1 MQRAQTLAPDTIFA
15 SERERHVLRA
25 HASSAR
31 WIVKRGAG
39 GVTVDGVDH
48 PALPVEVVDPTGAG
62 DALAAGMLIDG
73 PTLGLAA
80 AARCCAKLGSMP

>member
-1 MQRAQTLAPDTIFA
+1 MRRRSRPTRSSPANASVDVLGAQA
-15 SERERHVLRA
+15 SG
-25 HASSAR
+25 AR

-48 PALPVEVVDPTGAG
+48 PALPVDVVDPTGAG

-73 PTLGLAA
+73 PALGLAA